1 MRFMKPTVTA
11 STFATRRPATT
22 LRARVAS
29 FLAVAVTVAGI
40 GISAAVA
47 PAAAADL
54 PSSDATLSNL
64 SFTADGKPQGFFPA
78 FTPTWTEFSVSLR
91 AEQLAFG
98 CSFTKSDAGAT
109 AVVAPACSSVV
120 FRKNVYETK
129 LVTITVTAADRSSVF
144 VYKVTVVHSLPINS
158 KVALKNISSKGYKLS
173 PKFDGKKSLF
183 YKITT
188 KPRASRVTIGASALG
203 ATKATTLNPK
213 TWSTNGLNIV
223 TIQTKNG
230 KLSGAYTVAILVPA
244 YPTATQSNIQ
254 DFTGGFSVDVSTA
267 NGTVDMRK
275 TTAVLALKQKAAC
288 YEPGQPTLATTKS
301 GAITTIYVTNVGPG
315 CAVSLTTT
323 ILPGLNFLPIAPLV
337 TKRTVLNQID
347 WSATSPVGTLDGF
360 TADFSVLNAEV
371 TCTVAGST
379 KNYCTFSRNAD
390 ENARRDGQ
398 LKLTGQALD
407 TNQTVTVKFT
417 PDAATAPKTPI
428 TVTARTLK
436 DVAHLDLTSTTVQ
449 PSGFSVGATL
459 KPGTLVTARIQL
471 AGASAT
477 SATCISKSSPRLR
490 EVGSDTA
497 ASTLDLAST
506 TTDKV
511 TTVYAVGVYTD
522 CLAQITMNVTGN
534 TGYAT
539 PATAAEQQKTAI
551 GTGGEAVASLSRSIQ
566 RTADG
571 FIVTYSTFGGTIDC
585 PRLTDSNKAGRISVA
600 CSGGTITV
608 SGALPGE
615 TVSLDV
621 VFNTD
626 AGFKAPVGA
635 LSFTG
640 QANFGVATLKA
651 GADSV
656 SKLGEGF
663 RFNVAGVHCTP
674 TVEISDYNTTST
686 PTVSLKNGIAT
697 VVGMKFDPTN
707 PGADRVATVLVGC
720 TPDTGYDAPD
730 PVSVTGMT
738 AAFNGVFNIA
748 PPTLTVDCLTVTCP
762 TFTTV
767 PGTMTLHTSI
777 VDWVFPPT
785 SKIEFQYSW
794 ERSIKTDPTQV
805 CTSFEAIPDE
815 TTDFYMSLPAASDT
829 CVRAW
834 VTPILTDQIGNIL
847 KGDPVATN
855 NVPVEIKP
863 SYQRI
868 NGLPHVSAPDG
879 AVTFGTPVTSTIG
892 YWNGLAGATATY
904 KWQRC
909 DVTGAAN
916 LEVAQTMQP
925 DQPQPSIVTDCSS
938 HWTDIDPKAHA
949 TATSQTMYVS
959 EDQIGTNLRAVV
971 TVTNA
976 LGTATMESD
985 IFAVPATTEAIATV
999 TGATPKNVGA
1009 PGIKAAW
1016 NDTIVL
1022 GRPLEVAATG
1032 RWSYAAGL
1040 RVNWE
1045 WQYRADANAG
1055 WDTSDY
1061 YVNEQSVAYP
1071 NSWGATTFAGDYRVV
1086 EFLVDADGNTVV
1098 DGNGN
1103 RVEGYSTVIH
1113 VDAP

>member
-11 STFATRRPATT
+11 STFATRRSATT

-29 FLAVAVTVAGI
+29 FLAAVITVAGI
-40 GISAAVA
+40 GMSAAVT

-129 LVTITVTAADRSSVF
+129 LVTITVTAADGVSMF
-144 VYKVTVVHSLPINS
+144 VYKVTVVHSLPISS

-183 YKITT
+183 YMITT
-188 KPRASRVTIGASALG
+188 KPRASRVTIGASASG

-213 TWSTNGLNIV
+213 SWSTNGLNIV

-254 DFTGGFSVDVSTA
+254 DFNGGFSVDVSTA

-275 TTAVLALKQKAAC
+275 TTAVLTPMQKAAC
-288 YEPGQPTLATTKS
+288 YDPGQPSLATTKS

-315 CAVSLTTT
+315 CAVSLKTT

-337 TKRTVLNQID
+337 TNRTVLNQID

-417 PDAATAPKTPI
+417 PDAATSPKAPI

-477 SATCISKSSPRLR
+477 STTCISKSLPRLR
-490 EVGSDTA
+490 EAGSDTA
-497 ASTLDLAST
+497 AATLDLAST

-571 FIVTYSTFGGTIDC
+571 FIVTYSTFGGTIPC
-585 PRLTDSNKAGRISVA
+585 PTLTDLSRAGRISVA

-621 VFNTD
+621 VFNTA

-738 AAFNGVFNIA
+738 AAFNGVYNIA

-785 SKIEFQYSW
+785 SKIDFQYSW
-794 ERSIKTDPTQV
+794 ERSIKTDPAQV
-805 CTSFEAIPDE
+805 CTSFVTIPGE

-834 VTPILTDQIGNIL
+834 VTPILTDQNGNIL

-855 NVPVEIKP
+855 NVPVEVKP

-879 AVTFGTPVTSTIG
+879 AATFGTPVTSTIG

-909 DVTGAAN
+909 DVTGAAS
-916 LEVAQTMQP
+916 LEEAQTTKP
-925 DQPQPSIVTDCSS
+925 DQPQPSILTNCSS
-938 HWTDIDPKAHA
+938 HWTDIDPKTHP

-1009 PGIKAAW
+1009 PEIKAAW
-1016 NDTIVL
+1016 NNNVVL
-1022 GRPLEVAATG
+1022 GRPLEVSATG
-1032 RWSYAAGL
+1032 TWTNAAGL
-1040 RVNWE
+1040 RVTWE
-1045 WQYRADANAG
+1045 WQYRASGDAG

-1061 YVNEQSVAYP
+1061 YVDEQSVTYP

-1086 EFLVDADGNTVV
+1086 EFLVDADGNTVF
-1098 DGNGN
+1098 DGNGS
-1103 RVEGYSTVIH
+1103 RVEGYSNVIH